1 MTQVQAPLPL
11 EQPSF
16 ILWNGIPVP
25 PQFPYLHVLL
35 RGRPNHVMDE
45 FAFRHPPMERGKRA
59 KIFSAFDAL
68 DGYGETID
76 GKNTVYTDRIT
87 LGESEKEELNR
98 RLTILHYLTRNTRM
112 AKTNQVIVTVRYYV
126 PCTDEYSF
134 SRGIRGQYV
143 EITGAVRRVDME
155 NRIIF
160 LDSASV
166 SFGDVLSV
174 AAKDERIFDPE
185 WQNAFSLP
193 LVNPVSRWY
202 NQTSHINRMDEGN
215 HK

>member
-11 EQPSF
+11 EQSSF

-25 PQFPYLHVLL
+25 PQFPYLHVLI
-35 RGRPNHVMDE
+35 RGRPHHVMDE

-87 LGESEKEELNR
+87 PDESEKEELNR
-98 RLTILHYLTRNTRM
+98 RLTILHQLTCNTRL
-112 AKTNQVIVTVRYYV
+112 AKANRVAVTVRYYV

-134 SRGIRGQYV
+134 SRGIRGQYAD
-143 EITGAVRRVDME
+143 IKGIVRKVDME
-155 NRIIF
+155 NRIAVVGQ
-160 LDSASV
+160 SAI
-166 SFGDVLSV
+166 SFDDMLSV
-174 AAKDERIFDPE
+174 AAENESVFARPGE
-185 WQNAFSLP
+185 ES
-193 LVNPVSRWY
+193 
-202 NQTSHINRMDEGN
+202 
-215 HK
+215 